1 MPPATVARLHDAI
14 VRALESPAVRAKA
27 EEIGFPISTTT
38 PEELNA
44 AIRRDV
50 ETTAR
55 IVKAIGIK
63 PE

>member
-1 MPPATVARLHDAI
+1 MPAAIASRLRDEI

-27 EEIGFPISTTT
+27 EDIGFPISTST